1 MKITNSYNVPAPLV
15 TLASKEYYSKGASQ
29 YSVTE
34 LMSPPKVKRLREQ
47 YDKEIVQDVSDML
60 WSMLGSALH
69 VVMERGDTEGW
80 TMEERLFHEVDGVTI
95 SGAIDL
101 QHDTEGGGTPYLFVM
116 INFLSKVFMMK
127 HYDSAIVDELQ
138 VLSLFILGEPASKA
152 NSRRVVKFGNM
163 SRLIKSQKALN
174 YSDTF
179 RLQCPPLAKLMTG
192 DLRVSMRI
200 YYATRRPDLDESLIL
215 DLMQGLVYENDRQVK
230 ERHTYWGLDA
240 ENPRSEIIIEQIPEV
255 VAKKKPRTKR
265 G

>member
-1 MKITNSYNVPAPLV
+1 
-15 TLASKEYYSKGASQ
+15 
-29 YSVTE
+29 
-34 LMSPPKVKRLREQ
+34 
-47 YDKEIVQDVSDML
+47 
-60 WSMLGSALH
+60 
-69 VVMERGDTEGW
+69 
-80 TMEERLFHEVDGVTI
+80 
-95 SGAIDL
+95 
-101 QHDTEGGGTPYLFVM
+101 
-116 INFLSKVFMMK
+116 MMK

-240 ENPRSEIIIEQIPEV
+240 ENPRSEIIVEQIPEV